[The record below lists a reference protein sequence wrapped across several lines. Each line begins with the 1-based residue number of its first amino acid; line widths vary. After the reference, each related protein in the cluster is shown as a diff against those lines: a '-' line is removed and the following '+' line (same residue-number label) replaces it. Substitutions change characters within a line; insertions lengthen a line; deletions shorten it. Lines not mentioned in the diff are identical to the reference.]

1 LCSRLAIGERNFG
14 EGQAMQTDECS
25 PEVIERVISAEIRNL
40 ALMGEDD
47 QPIAPDEDFLV
58 NGLID
63 SFAFISFLKF
73 AEDRYGIVIEEEE
86 QFDDRLR
93 SIKGMTSFISEK
105 LNGA

>member
-1 LCSRLAIGERNFG
+1 
-14 EGQAMQTDECS
+14 MKTDERS
-25 PEVIERVISAEIRNL
+25 VEAIEHVISAEIRNL

-47 QPIAPDEDFLV
+47 PPISPDEDFLV

-73 AEDRYGIVIEEEE
+73 VEERYGMIIEEEE